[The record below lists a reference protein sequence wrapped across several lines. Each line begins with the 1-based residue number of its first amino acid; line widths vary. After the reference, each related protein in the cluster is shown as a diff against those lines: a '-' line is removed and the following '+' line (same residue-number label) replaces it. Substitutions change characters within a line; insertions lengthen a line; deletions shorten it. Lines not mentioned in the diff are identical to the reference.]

1 MRPLPVGWQS
11 RELLLDTNLLILY
24 IVGSIDPKLIGKHKR
39 TNQFIP
45 EDFRLLQS
53 VVRRFPRI
61 VTTPN
66 ILTEVSNLLDQTE
79 ERISQALHA
88 VLGALIK
95 AETFGERY
103 VRGLDAVSIQE
114 FHRLGVTDASV
125 LFLAGKEQLL
135 VLTEDIHLYLAL
147 SRRGIE
153 ALNFNHVREAGW
165 Q

>member
-1 MRPLPVGWQS
+1 MRWRG
-11 RELLLDTNLLILY
+11 RELFLDTNLLILY
-24 IVGSIDPKLIGKHKR
+24 IVGSIDPDLIGRHKR

-45 EDFRLLQS
+45 EDYRLLQS
-53 VVRRFPRI
+53 VIRRFPRI

-95 AETFGERY
+95 AEAFDERY
-103 VRGLDAVSIQE
+103 VRSLDAVSIHE
-114 FHRLGVTDASV
+114 FQRLGVTDSSV
-125 LFLAGKEQLL
+125 LFLAKEKLL
-135 VLTEDIHLYLAL
+135 VLTEDVHLYLAL
-147 SRRGIE
+147 SHRGIE
-153 ALNFNHVREAGW
+153 VLNFNHVREVGW